1 MQPNHTLTQN
11 ELDRMMNAIV
21 PTWRIHET
29 TPIKAGLHSVY
40 RITAVTPTDE
50 QECYLKATPAGKN
63 PSVDLEARLL
73 AVLNRHSEIPV
84 PGIYGVV
91 DEHDELPAPFTLLEA
106 LPGEMKPRTELASV
120 SDDVLRAI
128 AYDTGQYL
136 TELHSI
142 DAADTYGFLTQ
153 NGPTLSG
160 SNPSG
165 ELDSIAVAD
174 PVADWKE
181 RLHDW
186 ADGTIQNLDQT
197 RFDDIAPEAELVVKS
212 RIDDIEGPFE
222 PVLARTDH
230 SLENL
235 LFTNGGLSAMLD
247 WEFTITSMPAY
258 DLVNV
263 IWSLAGGPYLFAP
276 KTPDRRNLIRE
287 SVLAGYR
294 ERGDGYVIEEFYAN
308 RECYELL
315 SALRSMVHL
324 ESWYRMFNLGD
335 EVDDATSD
343 IRKEVTES
351 M

>member
-1 MQPNHTLTQN
+1 MQHNNTLTQN
-11 ELDRMMNAIV
+11 QLGRMMNTIV
-21 PTWRIHET
+21 PTWRIYEA
-29 TPIKAGLHSVY
+29 TPIEAGLHSVY
-40 RITAVTPTDE
+40 RITAATPTDE
-50 QECYLKATPAGKN
+50 QECYLKATPEGKN

-120 SDDVLRAI
+120 SDDVLQAI

-142 DAADTYGFLTQ
+142 DAADTYGFLTHS
-153 NGPTLSG
+153 GPTLSG
-160 SNPSG
+160 SKPSG
-165 ELDSIAVAD
+165 DLDSITVAD
-174 PVADWKE
+174 PVSDWKE

-186 ADGTIQNLDQT
+186 ADGTIQNLAQT
-197 RFDDIAPEAELVVKS
+197 RFNDIAPETEPVVKS

-235 LFTNGGLSAMLD
+235 LFTSDGLSAMLD
-247 WEFTITSMPAY
+247 WEFTITSTPAY

-276 KTPDRRNLIRE
+276 ETPDRRDLIRE

-294 ERGDGYVIEEFYAN
+294 DRGDGYVIEEFYAN
-308 RECYELL
+308 HECYESL

-324 ESWYRMFNLGD
+324 ESWFQMFDHGGEID
-335 EVDDATSD
+335 YAASD
-343 IRKEVTES
+343 IRKELTES
-351 M
+351 L